1 MSRRTTAILI
11 EAVPIVSLVICCVLM
26 QLHKDSM
33 SVRRIIAFTM
43 LLALFGFVFFFPGR
57 KLDREDRAVR
67 ILGIL
72 DWMTTIAVVI
82 FYALVFIALGS

>member
-1 MSRRTTAILI
+1 MSRRTTAIII
-11 EAVPIVSLVICCVLM
+11 EAIPIVSLVICCVLM
-26 QLHKDSM
+26 QLHIDSM

-43 LLALFGFVFFFPGR
+43 LLALFGFAFFFPGR